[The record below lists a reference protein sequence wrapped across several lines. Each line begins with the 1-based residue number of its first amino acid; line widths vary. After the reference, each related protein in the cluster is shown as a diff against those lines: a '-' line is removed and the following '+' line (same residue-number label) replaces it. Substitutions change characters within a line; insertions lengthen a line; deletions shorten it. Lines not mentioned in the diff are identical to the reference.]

1 LPERESLEEV
11 QFQAEEA
18 LEIGEGEEPEEA
30 IENLRD
36 IEDLDNQSLGEDDN
50 DNDNESIALPLRQDG
65 YPTPPL
71 SEKLVQFLEND
82 TIALLVKNIAIAQ
95 EDLNDNTLI
104 EHGQREFGF
113 EHVQKGSVS
122 SFLSQQLLKC

>member
-1 LPERESLEEV
+1 M
-11 QFQAEEA
+11 
-18 LEIGEGEEPEEA
+18 
-30 IENLRD
+30 
-36 IEDLDNQSLGEDDN
+36 
-50 DNDNESIALPLRQDG
+50 PLRQDG

-113 EHVQKGSVS
+113 KHVQ
-122 SFLSQQLLKC
+122 

>member
-1 LPERESLEEV
+1 MPERESHEEV

-36 IEDLDNQSLGEDDN
+36 IKDLDNQSLGED

-71 SEKLVQFLEND
+71 LEKLVQFLEND
-82 TIALLVKNIAIAQ
+82 IIALPVK
-95 EDLNDNTLI
+95 TLA
-104 EHGQREFGF
+104 
-113 EHVQKGSVS
+113 
-122 SFLSQQLLKC
+122 LSQEEQESQSLED